1 MIKISKKTIN
11 EAAKYAKGLP
21 NRLNNVNV
29 PSDVKKAA
37 KDFLDLADSAA
48 ETLEKMRKTGGIFH
62 RNDRIEGTDVSKI
75 EEIDV
80 ILPDGTK
87 DKCRPAQVA
96 ALARHFMNA
105 MENDRDLRVLR
116 KYFPRN
122 IIWTFSIATAA
133 TDGIRI
139 AMNPYFA
146 DQLFGYDEQIYN
158 KLEAE
163 GASVKALNN
172 VQGTVF
178 QFVIVHEIYHQL
190 YQHNVRG
197 MLKSETA
204 NGANHNLA
212 NIAMD
217 VEINRDIELHI
228 PKFRGCTELIHG
240 MWDERFN
247 NGEFWETI
255 FDAYYNKEA
264 NPPMNPNQMSQPQ
277 PGNEPQSGQGES
289 NNGQG
294 ESNNGQG
301 ESNNG
306 QGESNNGQD
315 QQESD
320 DFWHGYYDEIKKL
333 HEAVNNGTY
342 DVTSFLNFSTG
353 DIENQADYDRG
364 VEEAKKDFAKYMEN
378 LKKLQDQQ
386 NQSQK
391 NRKGGIGNG
400 NSNSNNSDS
409 EQGQNP
415 GRFNGQQS
423 GEEDSD
429 QDDQGGTD
437 KGNGGFDKRKY
448 PAVRI
453 PTQGFDGAD
462 RIDKETMEKIAEGAG
477 QPYDMNDIKETPE
490 KKSRDFVDKHG
501 EELSKIGSGSG
512 PTGSAHGQGSGLNRS
527 SLGDIL
533 NRIKEMLKP
542 QINWKK
548 TLRRLFKSYTPT
560 GTKQAYS
567 RRLLGSNNPD
577 LKDAKYMKPRLKSTV
592 EKNAIAQVFHLVD
605 YSGSMHSSS
614 KDGGKTTF
622 DLIFGEIIN
631 MEKAAKIQKSAM
643 TYYASGIYE
652 DAIRTWDYKVSK
664 QKILDLVAHRA
675 GDAEGGTSFCT
686 AVKQIIDIGKPYYSY
701 AGKEPTLLIFY
712 TDGED
717 SYTDLKQLPLKVIY
731 NMVAV
736 IINNVQQYR
745 DDAFKELTQEVGF
758 SESHVICIDPD
769 NLD

>member
-1 MIKISKKTIN
+1 MIKISQETLN
-11 EAAKYAKGLP
+11 ETAQYRDGLP
-21 NRLNNVNV
+21 GRLNNTNV
-29 PSDVKKAA
+29 PEAIKKAA
-37 KDFLDLADSAA
+37 QDFQDLVDQAA
-48 ETLEKMRKTGGIFH
+48 ERLKGLRKQGGVF
-62 RNDRIEGTDVSKI
+62 RQNDRIEGTDVSKI
-75 EEIDV
+75 DEIDV
-80 ILPDGTK
+80 ILPDGSK
-87 DKCRPAQVA
+87 DKCHPARIA

-105 MENDRDLRVLR
+105 MESDRDLRVLR

-122 IIWTFSIATAA
+122 IIWTFSIDTAA

-158 KLEAE
+158 KLEAD

-190 YQHNVRG
+190 YQHNIRA

-204 NGANHNLA
+204 NNANHNLA

-228 PKFRGCTELIHG
+228 PKFRGCTQIIHG
-240 MWDERFN
+240 MWDKRFD

-255 FDAYYNKEA
+255 FDAYYNKDA
-264 NPPMNPNQMSQPQ
+264 TPPINPDGTGTPR
-277 PGNEPQSGQGES
+277 PGNEPQPGGQQPQGES
-289 NNGQG
+289 EGDGAEQG
-294 ESNNGQG
+294 PQG
-301 ESNNG
+301 PRRSGRGGSGN
-306 QGESNNGQD
+306 QD
-315 QQESD
+315 NQEPE
-320 DFWHGYYDEIKKL
+320 DFWHGYHDEL
-333 HEAVNNGTY
+333 RRLQEAVNNGTY
-342 DVTSFLNFSTG
+342 EVTSFLNLSLS
-353 DIENQADYDRG
+353 DITNQADYDRG
-364 VEEAKKDFAKYMEN
+364 VQAARDDFANYMKK
-378 LKKLQDQQ
+378 LKELQDQK
-386 NQSQK
+386 NQQQ
-391 NRKGGIGNG
+391 NG
-400 NSNSNNSDS
+400 NNTNNKQSKDQGRLGDQNSDSDDNSNND
-409 EQGQNP
+409 Q
-415 GRFNGQQS
+415 NGQ
-423 GEEDSD
+423 GDSD
-429 QDDQGGTD
+429 DENAN
-437 KGNGGFDKRKY
+437 GNNSGLDKRKY
-448 PAVRI
+448 PPVRI
-453 PTQGFDGAD
+453 SSPGFDGAD

-490 KKSRDFVDKHG
+490 KKSRDFIDKHG

-512 PTGSAHGQGSGLNRS
+512 TTGSAHGQGSGLNR

-542 QINWKK
+542 QIDWKK

-577 LKDAKYMKPRLKSTV
+577 LKDAKYMKPRLKPTV

-605 YSGSMHSSS
+605 HSGSMFSSS
-614 KDGGKTTF
+614 KDGGDTTF

-631 MEKAAKIQKSAM
+631 MEKSAKIQKSAM
-643 TYYASGIYE
+643 TYFADGIYE
-652 DAIRTWDYKVSK
+652 DTIRTWDYKASK
-664 QKILDLVAHRA
+664 QKILDLVAFKS
-675 GDAEGGTSFCT
+675 GDASVGTSFYT
-686 AVKQIIDIGKPYYSY
+686 AVKQVIDIGKPYYSY

-717 SYTDLKQLPLKVIY
+717 SYADLKQLPLKVIY

-736 IINNVQQYR
+736 IINHVQKYR
-745 DDAFKELTQEVGF
+745 DNAFKQLTQEVGF
-758 SESHVICIDPD
+758 SENHVICIDPD